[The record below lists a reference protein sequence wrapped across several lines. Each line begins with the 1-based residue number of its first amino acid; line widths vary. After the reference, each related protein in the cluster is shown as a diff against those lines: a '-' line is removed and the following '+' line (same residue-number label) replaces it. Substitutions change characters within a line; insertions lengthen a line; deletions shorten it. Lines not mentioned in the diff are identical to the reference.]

1 VFQQVVVPVGG
12 VFVFVVASLISSS
25 SFARSWS
32 IWCSSKR
39 VAIVFITWQMYAA
52 MRVQFCRCFGFVF
65 SFWAWFFAKVKSS
78 CRAFMV
84 SSLIFCV
91 SIFTSALSFWILF
104 FNILLRLILTNSS
117 LPPLGFLCD

>member
-1 VFQQVVVPVGG
+1 
-12 VFVFVVASLISSS
+12 
-25 SFARSWS
+25 
-32 IWCSSKR
+32 
-39 VAIVFITWQMYAA
+39 
-52 MRVQFCRCFGFVF
+52 
-65 SFWAWFFAKVKSS
+65 
-78 CRAFMV
+78 MV